1 MSTAG
6 AAGRTRPAWKV
17 WAVVAAVVVVVAG
30 LLHAWRNTNI
40 LTAERLCGDLV
51 SAEQAD
57 AVLPGSGRLDAEG
70 DGLDD
75 DLTDTTC
82 RIEKSSVVLGSGE
95 SRLTVRLW
103 GVRGYDPMAF
113 ESEPYPPGASFFSG
127 EVTGGVDAY
136 KAWVMLPEKCW
147 TDRPVVAE
155 FSITEPAADRTAF
168 AALAT
173 DTVRTIAA
181 RTRCGDLPEKPG
193 ALVSPRSD
201 AARPVSEG
209 QVCGL
214 DGLTVRGQVPAG
226 TKVLEEGQQAPA
238 DLWSCKLTL
247 DDEASGFVRAD
258 GFMKYTASRDPLLI
272 AAMRKFPGTTQG
284 TAPGGREAE
293 IVDRGP
299 GRILSCADGGALY
312 LAVESGQQYLE
323 ASKRHEDLPKRDA
336 YVAPFMKAAA
346 KTFGC
351 AAPASSSDG

>member
-1 MSTAG
+1 M
-6 AAGRTRPAWKV
+6 
-17 WAVVAAVVVVVAG
+17 AAVVVVVAG
-30 LLHAWRNTNI
+30 LLHVWRNTNV
-40 LTAERLCGDLV
+40 LTADRLCGDLV
-51 SAEQAD
+51 SAEKAD

-70 DGLDD
+70 DGLDED

-82 RIEKSSVVLGSGE
+82 GVGKSSVVLGSGE

-103 GVRGYDPMAF
+103 GVRGYDPLTF
-113 ESEPYPPGASFFSG
+113 ESEPHPTGASFFSG
-127 EVTGGVDAY
+127 EVTGGVDEH

-155 FSITEPAADRTAF
+155 FNITEPAADRTAF

-181 RTRCGDLPEKPG
+181 RTGCGDLPEKPG
-193 ALVSPRSD
+193 TLVPPRSD
-201 AARPVSEG
+201 AARPVSAG

-214 DGLTVRGQVPAG
+214 GGLTVAGQVPAG
-226 TKVLEEGQQAPA
+226 AKVLEEGQKAPA

-247 DDEASGFVRAD
+247 DDGTSGFVRGD
-258 GFMKYTASRDPLLI
+258 GFMKYTATRDPLLI
-272 AAMRKFPGTTQG
+272 EAMRKFPGTAKGAT
-284 TAPGGREAE
+284 PDGREAE
-293 IVDRGP
+293 IVDKGV
-299 GRILSCADGGALY
+299 GFILPCADGDSLY

-323 ASKRHEDLPKRDA
+323 ASKRHENLPKRDA

-351 AAPASSSDG
+351 AAPAAG

>member
-1 MSTAG
+1 M
-6 AAGRTRPAWKV
+6 
-17 WAVVAAVVVVVAG
+17 AAVVVVIAG
-30 LLHAWRNTNI
+30 LLHAWRNTNV
-40 LTAERLCGDLV
+40 LTADRLCGDLV
-51 SAEQAD
+51 SAERVD

-70 DGLDD
+70 DGMDD
-75 DLTDTTC
+75 DLTDTRC
-82 RIEKSSVVLGSGE
+82 RVEKSSVVLGSAE

-103 GVRGYDPMAF
+103 GVRGYDPLTF
-113 ESEPYPPGASFFSG
+113 EREPYPPGASFFSG

-155 FSITEPAADRTAF
+155 FSIDEPAADRTAF

-193 ALVSPRSD
+193 TLVPPRSD

-214 DGLTVRGQVPAG
+214 DGLTVVGQVPTG

-238 DLWSCKLTL
+238 ALWACKLTM
-247 DDEASGFVRAD
+247 DDETRGFVRSD
-258 GFMKYTASRDPLLI
+258 GFMKYSATRDPLLI
-272 AAMRKFPGTTQG
+272 DAMRKFPGTAKG
-284 TAPGGREAE
+284 TAPDGREAE
-293 IVDRGP
+293 NVDKGA
-299 GRILSCADGGALY
+299 GFILPCADGGSLY
-312 LAVESGQQYLE
+312 LAVDSGQQYLE

-346 KTFGC
+346 RTFGC
-351 AAPASSSDG
+351 AAPEAG

>member
-30 LLHAWRNTNI
+30 LLHAWRNTNV
-40 LTAERLCGDLV
+40 LTADRLCGGLV
-51 SAEQAD
+51 SAEKVD

-75 DLTDTTC
+75 DDLTDTRC
-82 RIEKSSVVLGSGE
+82 RVEKSSVVLGSGE
-95 SRLTVRLW
+95 SGLSVRLW
-103 GVRGYDPMAF
+103 GVRGYDPLAF
-113 ESEPYPPGASFFSG
+113 ESEPYPPGASYFTG
-127 EVTGGVDAY
+127 EVTGGVNAY

-155 FSITEPAADRTAF
+155 FSVNEPAADRAAF

-173 DTVRTIAA
+173 DTARTIAA
-181 RTRCGDLPEKPG
+181 RTECGDLPEKPG
-193 ALVSPRSD
+193 TLIPPRSD

-214 DGLTVRGQVPAG
+214 DGLTVAGQVPAG
-226 TKVLEEGQQAPA
+226 TKVLEEGQKAPA
-238 DLWSCKLTL
+238 DLWFCKLTL
-247 DDEASGFVRAD
+247 DDETSGFVRAD
-258 GFMKYTASRDPLLI
+258 GFMKYTATRDPLLI
-272 AAMRKFPGTTQG
+272 DALRKFPGTAEG
-284 TAPGGREAE
+284 TAPDGRKVEV
-293 IVDRGP
+293 VDRGP
-299 GRILSCADGGALY
+299 RFILPCADGGSLY

-351 AAPASSSDG
+351 AAPAADG

>member
-1 MSTAG
+1 MSTT

-30 LLHAWRNTNI
+30 LLHVWRNTNV
-40 LTAERLCGDLV
+40 LTADRLCGDLV
-51 SAEQAD
+51 SAEKAD

-70 DGLDD
+70 DGLDED

-82 RIEKSSVVLGSGE
+82 GVGKSSVVLGSGE

-103 GVRGYDPMAF
+103 GVRGYDPLTF
-113 ESEPYPPGASFFSG
+113 ESEPHPTGASFFSG
-127 EVTGGVDAY
+127 EVTGGVDEH

-155 FSITEPAADRTAF
+155 FNITEPAADRTAF

-181 RTRCGDLPEKPG
+181 RTGCGDLPEKPG
-193 ALVSPRSD
+193 TLVPPRSD
-201 AARPVSEG
+201 AARPVSAG

-214 DGLTVRGQVPAG
+214 GGLTVAGQVPAG
-226 TKVLEEGQQAPA
+226 AKVLEEGQKAPA

-247 DDEASGFVRAD
+247 DDGTSGFVRGD
-258 GFMKYTASRDPLLI
+258 GFMKYTATRDPLLI
-272 AAMRKFPGTTQG
+272 EAMRKFPGTAKGAT
-284 TAPGGREAE
+284 PDGREAE
-293 IVDRGP
+293 IVDKGV
-299 GRILSCADGGALY
+299 GFILPCADGDSLY

-323 ASKRHEDLPKRDA
+323 ASKRHENLPKRDA

-351 AAPASSSDG
+351 AAPAAG

>member
-1 MSTAG
+1 MSTT

-30 LLHAWRNTNI
+30 LLHVWRNTNV
-40 LTAERLCGDLV
+40 LTADRLCGDLV
-51 SAEQAD
+51 SAEKAD

-75 DLTDTTC
+75 DNLTDTTC
-82 RIEKSSVVLGSGE
+82 GVGKSSVVLGSGE

-103 GVRGYDPMAF
+103 GVRGYDPLTF
-113 ESEPYPPGASFFSG
+113 ESEPHPTGASFFSG
-127 EVTGGVDAY
+127 EVTGGVDEH

-155 FSITEPAADRTAF
+155 FNINEPAADRTAF

-181 RTRCGDLPEKPG
+181 RTGCGDLPEKPG
-193 ALVSPRSD
+193 TLVPPRSD
-201 AARPVSEG
+201 AARPVSAG

-214 DGLTVRGQVPAG
+214 GGLTVAGQVPAG
-226 TKVLEEGQQAPA
+226 AKVLEEGQKAPA

-247 DDEASGFVRAD
+247 DDGTSGFVRGD
-258 GFMKYTASRDPLLI
+258 GFMKYTAARDPLLI
-272 AAMRKFPGTTQG
+272 EAMRKFPGTAKGAT
-284 TAPGGREAE
+284 PDGREAE
-293 IVDRGP
+293 IVDKGV
-299 GRILSCADGGALY
+299 GFILPCADGDSLY

-323 ASKRHEDLPKRDA
+323 ASKRHPDLPRRGA
-336 YVAPFMKAAA
+336 YVEPFTKAAA
-346 KTFGC
+346 TTFGC
-351 AAPASSSDG
+351 AAPAAG

>member
-1 MSTAG
+1 MSTT

-30 LLHAWRNTNI
+30 LLHAWRNTNV
-40 LTAERLCGDLV
+40 LTADRLCGDLV
-51 SAEQAD
+51 SAEKAD

-75 DLTDTTC
+75 DDLTDTTC
-82 RIEKSSVVLGSGE
+82 RVEKSSVVLGSGE

-103 GVRGYDPMAF
+103 GVRGYDPLTF
-113 ESEPYPPGASFFSG
+113 DGQPYPTGASFFSG
-127 EVTGGVDAY
+127 EVTGGVDAH

-155 FSITEPAADRTAF
+155 FNITEPAADRAAF

-173 DTVRTIAA
+173 DTVRTVAA
-181 RTRCGDLPEKPG
+181 RTGCGDLPGKPG
-193 ALVSPRSD
+193 TLVPPRSD
-201 AARPVSEG
+201 AARPVTAG

-214 DGLTVRGQVPAG
+214 GGLTVAGQVPAG
-226 TKVLEEGQQAPA
+226 AKVLEEGQKAPA

-247 DDEASGFVRAD
+247 DDGTSGFVRGD
-258 GFMKYTASRDPLLI
+258 GFMKYTATRDPLLI
-272 AAMRKFPGTTQG
+272 EAMRKFPGTTKG
-284 TAPGGREAE
+284 TTPDGREAE
-293 IVDRGP
+293 TVDKSVGF
-299 GRILSCADGGALY
+299 ILPCADGDSLY

-323 ASKRHEDLPKRDA
+323 ARKLHADLPQRDA
-336 YVAPFMKAAA
+336 YVEPFMKAAA

-351 AAPASSSDG
+351 AAPTTG

>member
-1 MSTAG
+1 M
-6 AAGRTRPAWKV
+6 
-17 WAVVAAVVVVVAG
+17 AAVVVVVAG
-30 LLHAWRNTNI
+30 LLHAWRNTNV

-51 SAEQAD
+51 SAKKVD

-75 DLTDTTC
+75 DDLTDTRC
-82 RIEKSSVVLGSGE
+82 RVEKSSVVLGSGE
-95 SRLTVRLW
+95 SGLSVRLR
-103 GVRGYDPMAF
+103 GVRGHDPLAF
-113 ESEPYPPGASFFSG
+113 ESEPYPPGASYFTG
-127 EVTGGVDAY
+127 EVTGGVNAY

-173 DTVRTIAA
+173 DTARTIVA
-181 RTRCGDLPEKPG
+181 RTQCGDLPEKRG
-193 ALVSPRSD
+193 TLVPPRSG

-214 DGLTVRGQVPAG
+214 DSLTVAGQVPAG

-238 DLWSCKLTL
+238 ALWACKLTL
-247 DDEASGFVRAD
+247 NDETRGFVRAD
-258 GFMKYTASRDPLLI
+258 GFMKYSATRDPLLI
-272 AAMRKFPGTTQG
+272 DAMRKFPGTAKG
-284 TAPGGREAE
+284 TAPDGREAE
-293 IVDRGP
+293 IVDKGV
-299 GRILSCADGGALY
+299 GFILPCADGGSLY

-336 YVAPFMKAAA
+336 YFAPFAKAAA

-351 AAPASSSDG
+351 AAG